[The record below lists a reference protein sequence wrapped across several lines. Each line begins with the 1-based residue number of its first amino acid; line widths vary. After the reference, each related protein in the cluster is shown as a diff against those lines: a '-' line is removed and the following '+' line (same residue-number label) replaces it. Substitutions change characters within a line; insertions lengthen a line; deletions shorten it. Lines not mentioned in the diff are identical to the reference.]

1 MNKSI
6 LIVILLSL
14 PFSLYA
20 VDKNP
25 IAFETPEQEQQ
36 YSDLI
41 EELRCVV
48 CQNQSVGDSNAELA
62 QDVRNLVREKIQAG
76 ETTEQITDFMVE
88 RYGDFVLYNPPLKTK
103 TVVLWIG
110 PIVLVLIAF
119 LMLVYFIRRHANTTV
134 TSPDLT
140 DDERQKLTQALGNKE
155 T

>member
-62 QDVRNLVREKIQAG
+62 QDVRDLVREKIQAG

>member
-1 MNKSI
+1 MKKST